1 MDDITPIARNIA
13 VLCDEAMKYYDYK
26 VKLVKKLKETDN
38 KSSILKG
45 KTEKEFLQ
53 QYNNYLLYM
62 LSEIRKN
69 SAMISK
75 QVEIDNKQGN
85 SKTSSNAVNP
95 IFKTAAKGMVDK
107 QEIGSLK
114 APGKVSMKISKTD
127 IDVDSDAFSRF
138 VKFKKKKRK
147 DIVIIRDYSL
157 YEQSS
162 YGRIA
167 NIYVGRLSQKLI
179 KNNNEFFQPLFK
191 AMRSS
196 DFQILANT
204 YVSIMVFSSILVFFP
219 AFLLSL
225 LLMSSFIVIRIFA
238 ALLIGLISAA
248 ITFAVLYGYPSMIVT
263 SRRKYMEADL
273 PFVIVHMAA
282 VAGSGAQ
289 PLAMFNL
296 LLSSGEYKGLES
308 EVKKIINY
316 VNLFGYN
323 LTTSL
328 RLVAA
333 TTPLREFSEMLNG
346 IVTTVET
353 GGSLKEYL
361 NIKAQE
367 AMENYE
373 SKRRKYIETLAT
385 FSDLYIGLSIVAPM
399 LLFFLLAIIDS
410 PFLGGAIGGFS
421 AGTIAVAGTYIVI
434 PLMNMVFLAVLNVI
448 TPK

>member
-1 MDDITPIARNIA
+1 MDDITPIARNISM
-13 VLCDEAMKYYDYK
+13 LCDEAKKYYDYK
-26 VKLVKKLKETDN
+26 AKLVKKLKETDN

-45 KTEKEFLQ
+45 KTEKELLQ
-53 QYNNYLLYM
+53 QYNNYILYM

-75 QVEIDNKQGN
+75 QVEIYNKQGN
-85 SKTSSNAVNP
+85 SETSSNAVNP
-95 IFKTAAKGMVDK
+95 IFKTAAKGMADK
-107 QEIGSLK
+107 QEIGGLK
-114 APGKVSMKISKTD
+114 APGKVSIKISKTD

-138 VKFKKKKRK
+138 IKFKKKKRK

-167 NIYVGRLSQKLI
+167 NTYVGRLSQKMI

-204 YVSIMVFSSILVFFP
+204 YVSIIIFSSILIFFP
-219 AFLLSL
+219 VFLLSL

-434 PLMNMVFLAVLNVI
+434 PLMNIVFLVVLNVI